1 MQTERAPM
9 NPAAKRPPPDTPK
22 PFAPFAVVIGHTR
35 FIVLVGVLGVL
46 LVSAMLFLL
55 GAGLAVTSVWSAIR
69 SVLHGE
75 PSGTDL
81 TVQFLEIV
89 STMLKAVVFYL
100 IGVGFYSLF
109 IAPLNLPVAL
119 GVKTLAD
126 LESKIISVIIVIMA
140 ITFLEHFI
148 QWQQPAETLQFGIA
162 FAVVVAVLVL
172 FQFHAHLSREE
183 LTKNA
188 PAIGERAQ
196 VELFSEGRERR
207 NIEREDYEE
216 ALEPAANADG
226 QGVHANRRTERNDE
240 RE

>member
-1 MQTERAPM
+1 MQKVRAPM
-9 NPAAKRPPPDTPK
+9 NPAEKRPTPETPE

-35 FIVLVGVLGVL
+35 FIVLLGVVGVL
-46 LVSAMLFLL
+46 LVSAVLFLS
-55 GAGLAVTSVWSAIR
+55 GAGLAVTSAWSAIQ
-69 SVLHGE
+69 SVLHGDAI
-75 PSGTDL
+75 GTDI
-81 TVQFLEIV
+81 TVRFLEIV
-89 STMLKAVVFYL
+89 STLLKAVVFYL

-140 ITFLEHFI
+140 ITFLGHFI
-148 QWQQPAETLQFGIA
+148 QWQQPVETLQFGIA

-172 FQFHAHLSREE
+172 FQFHAHFSREE

-188 PAIGERAQ
+188 PAIEERAQ

-207 NIEREDYEE
+207 NIEHEEYKE

-226 QGVHANRRTERNDE
+226 QGVHGNQRTERNDE